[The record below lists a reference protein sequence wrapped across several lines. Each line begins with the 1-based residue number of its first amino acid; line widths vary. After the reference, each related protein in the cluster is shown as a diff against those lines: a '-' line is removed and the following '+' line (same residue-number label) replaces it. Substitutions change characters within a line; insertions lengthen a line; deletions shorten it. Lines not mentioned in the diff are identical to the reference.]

1 MGLSTADTKRQF
13 LFADFAQEVQ
23 IVISNGAGTPK
34 TICRVT
40 INQLAQCLPAVMGQ
54 KPPPPTPACCAVL
67 HKADLRCMCNQKSEL
82 GKFGISPKAA
92 MKLPK
97 QCSINVPRGC

>member
-1 MGLSTADTKRQF
+1 MTKSHSIMTF
-13 LFADFAQEVQ
+13 LLFALIMTVQ
-23 IVISNGAGTPK
+23 IVTSNGAGTPK

-40 INQLAQCLPAVMGQ
+40 INDLVQCLPAVMGN

-67 HKADLRCMCNQKSEL
+67 RRADLQCMCSQKSEL
-82 GKFGISPKAA
+82 GKFGITSAAA

-97 QCSINVPRGC
+97 QCRINVPRGC